1 MIVNLGKLQEIKESQ
16 QFNLNSYMATRV
28 EKRFDKQAN

>member
-1 MIVNLGKLQEIKESQ
+1 MIVNLGKLPEIKESQ
-16 QFNLNSYMATRV
+16 QFSLNSYMVTRV